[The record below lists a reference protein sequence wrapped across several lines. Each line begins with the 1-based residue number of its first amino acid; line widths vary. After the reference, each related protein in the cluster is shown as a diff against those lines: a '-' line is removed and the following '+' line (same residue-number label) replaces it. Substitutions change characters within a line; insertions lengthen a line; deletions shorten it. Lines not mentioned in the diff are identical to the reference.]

1 MSGPADVP
9 KFNPPDLQLRLA
21 SDSRFPP
28 GHAVGGV
35 GGDSMSG
42 PADAPKSP
50 ELRLASNGR
59 RSWLPDVGMASNG
72 GGFDRTSGTHRG
84 GFDGGRIDGDDEEAD
99 KYSSARSPDP
109 ETKQE
114 WPVPAAAVGTDRVG
128 RSPGPR
134 AQHEW
139 TAAAASVGSTQTQG
153 HTSDG
158 WWKYANPCC
167 HCHQR
172 GHDPIQ
178 CPDNPRNIK
187 GRWRSR

>member
-1 MSGPADVP
+1 MSGPADVPKRFASDSRFPSGHDVGGGGGDSMSGPADVP
-9 KFNPPDLQLRLA
+9 KFNLPDL
-21 SDSRFPP
+21 
-28 GHAVGGV
+28 
-35 GGDSMSG
+35 
-42 PADAPKSP
+42 
-50 ELRLASNGR
+50 ELRFASNGR

-84 GFDGGRIDGDDEEAD
+84 GFDGGRIDGDDEEAG

-109 ETKQE
+109 RTKQE
-114 WPVPAAAVGTDRVG
+114 WPVPATAVGSDRVG
-128 RSPGPR
+128 RSPWPR

-139 TAAAASVGSTQTQG
+139 TAAAASMGSTQTQG
-153 HTSDG
+153 HISDG
-158 WWKYANPCC
+158 WWKYPNRCC